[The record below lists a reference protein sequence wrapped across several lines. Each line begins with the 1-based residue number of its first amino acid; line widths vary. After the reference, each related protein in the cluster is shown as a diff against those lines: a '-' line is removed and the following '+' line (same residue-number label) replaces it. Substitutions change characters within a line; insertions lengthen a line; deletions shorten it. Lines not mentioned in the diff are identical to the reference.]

1 MTTMVNL
8 NDKKCLAIVMNGVN
22 DVNDLR
28 ARRDALIDIALFAL
42 SDPDP
47 QPTIGDSL
55 YFVLDMVRSLIE
67 DVDTMLLE
75 GGEK

>member
-8 NDKKCLAIVMNGVN
+8 NGKKCLAIVMNGVN
-22 DVNDLR
+22 DVYDLR

-42 SDPDP
+42 SDPNP
-47 QPTIGDSL
+47 QPTIEDSL
-55 YFVLDMVRSLIE
+55 YFVLDMARSLIE

>member
-8 NDKKCLAIVMNGVN
+8 NGKKCLAIVMNGVN
-22 DVNDLR
+22 DVDDLR

-42 SDPDP
+42 SDPNP
-47 QPTIGDSL
+47 QPTIEDSL
-55 YFVLDMVRSLIE
+55 YFVLDMARSLIE

-75 GGEK
+75 GGKK